1 MISKYKANFIIA
13 ALTVTQFIFAGCE
26 RNLLGGS
33 SQKHD
38 QEKIEKLRNEILA
51 LSESVP
57 CDNPQE
63 WRFIPMGYKACGGPQ
78 EYVLYSTKI
87 DTNDFKKKVEEYT
100 IETRN
105 LSKKWSIASDCMYVL
120 PPGGVKCD
128 NGKAVPLPYF
138 NIQAIIGT
146 WKLTESLADPGDGSG
161 KYKPVAGPAQFIT
174 FDSEG
179 KVSGDAI
186 KDISRYRI
194 LDDVKIEAMTPQ
206 NTSMIFRYKIVGNLL
221 ELNAPCIEACGL
233 KFIRM

>member
-33 SQKHD
+33 SQKDD
-38 QEKIEKLRNEILA
+38 QEQIEKLRNEILA
-51 LSESVP
+51 LSQSVP

-100 IETRN
+100 TETRN
-105 LSKKWSIASDCMYVL
+105 LSKKWGLASDCMYLL
-120 PPGGVKCD
+120 PPSGVKCE
-128 NGKAVPLPYF
+128 NGKAVPLPYY
-138 NIQAIIGT
+138 NTQAIIGT

-161 KYKPVAGPAQFIT
+161 KYKPVTGPTKYMT
-174 FDSEG
+174 FDANG
-179 KVSGDAI
+179 KVTGDANPNVTSY
-186 KDISRYRI
+186 KI
-194 LDDVKIEAMTPQ
+194 LDYEKIEFTTLQ
-206 NTSMIFRYKIVGNLL
+206 NSSITYRYKIIGNQL
-221 ELNAPCIEACGL
+221 ELNPPCIEGCGL